1 MPVTYEIDSAR
12 KLIHTICSAP
22 LNFTQVI
29 EHFRV
34 LKEDPACTG
43 RLDVLLD
50 VSTAD
55 TLPMSSQL
63 GPISAELGA
72 VRSKVQFG
80 NCAIIAP
87 RDAMFGMMRIFE
99 IAAGSY
105 FRAIRVFR
113 TPAEAEKWMSS
124 QAAGED
130 AAQ

>member
-1 MPVTYEIDSAR
+1 MPVTYEINTAR

-22 LNFTQVI
+22 LTFTQVI
-29 EHFRV
+29 EHFRT

-43 RLDVLLD
+43 HLDVLLD
-50 VSTAD
+50 VSTTD
-55 TLPMSSQL
+55 TLPASSQL
-63 GPISAELGA
+63 GSISAEVGA
-72 VRSKVQFG
+72 VRAKVQFG

-99 IAAGSY
+99 IAAGAY

-124 QAAGED
+124 QTPVED
-130 AAQ
+130 ITH

>member
-1 MPVTYEIDSAR
+1 MPVTYQIDATR
-12 KLIHTICSAP
+12 KLIRTTCSAP
-22 LNFTQVI
+22 LAFTQVI
-29 EHFRV
+29 EHFRA
-34 LKEDPACTG
+34 LREDPDCAG
-43 RLDVLLD
+43 HLDVLLD

-55 TLPMSSQL
+55 TLPVSSQM

-105 FRAIRVFR
+105 FHAIRVFR
-113 TPAEAEKWMSS
+113 TAAEAEKWMSS
-124 QAAGED
+124 QATGEN
-130 AAQ
+130 AAR

>member
-1 MPVTYEIDSAR
+1 MPVTYEIDVAR
-12 KLIHTICSAP
+12 KLIYTICSAP
-22 LNFTQVI
+22 LTFTQVI
-29 EHFRV
+29 EHFRA

-50 VSTAD
+50 VSSAD
-55 TLPMSSQL
+55 TIPLSSQL

-80 NCAIIAP
+80 CCAIIAP

-99 IAAGSY
+99 IAAGPY
-105 FRAIRVFR
+105 FHAIRVFR

-124 QAAGED
+124 QAIGED
-130 AAQ
+130 AEV

>member
-1 MPVTYEIDSAR
+1 VPVTYVIDASR

-22 LNFTQVI
+22 LTFAQVI
-29 EHFRV
+29 EHFRA

-55 TLPMSSQL
+55 TIPLSSQL

-80 NCAIIAP
+80 SCAIIAP
-87 RDAMFGMMRIFE
+87 RDAMFGMMRVFE

-113 TPAEAEKWMSS
+113 TSAEAEKWMSS
-124 QAAGED
+124 QATAED
-130 AAQ
+130 ATY

>member
-1 MPVTYEIDSAR
+1 VPVTYQIDAAR
-12 KLIHTICSAP
+12 KLLQTTCSAP
-22 LNFTQVI
+22 LTFAQVI
-29 EHFRV
+29 EHFRA
-34 LKEDPACTG
+34 LKEDPACAG
-43 RLDVLLD
+43 HLDVLLD

-55 TLPMSSQL
+55 TLPVSSQL

-113 TPAEAEKWMSS
+113 TAADAEKWMSS
-124 QAAGED
+124 QATGED
-130 AAQ
+130 AGW

>member
-1 MPVTYEIDSAR
+1 VPVTYQIDATR

-22 LNFTQVI
+22 LTFAQVI
-29 EHFRV
+29 EHFRT

-55 TLPMSSQL
+55 TIPLSSQL

-80 NCAIIAP
+80 SCAIIAP

-124 QAAGED
+124 QATGGD
-130 AAQ
+130 APG